1 MIIFYDGHC
10 PLCRKEMD
18 HLRRYNTDG
27 VLRFEDIQ
35 QDDFEHRYPQLDWDA
50 LNNRIHVQR
59 PDGTV
64 VTGLDATHA
73 AWQAVGKGW
82 LYAPLRWPLI
92 RHVADY
98 AYSLFA
104 RHRYSISYWLT
115 GQKRGCGCADNSDQQ
130 ADENKPS
137 GESK

>member
-18 HLRRYNTDG
+18 HLRRYNHDG
-27 VLRFEDIQ
+27 VLKFEDIQ
-35 QDDFEHRYPQLDWDA
+35 NNDFDQRYPHLDWQA

-59 PDGTV
+59 PDGTM

-92 RHVADY
+92 RHIADY
-98 AYSLFA
+98 AYTLFA
-104 RHRYSISYWLT
+104 RHRYTISYWLT
-115 GQKRGCGCADNSDQQ
+115 GQQRGCGCAPDTDSQTRSQ
-130 ADENKPS
+130 PSS

>member
-1 MIIFYDGHC
+1 
-10 PLCRKEMD
+10 
-18 HLRRYNTDG
+18 
-27 VLRFEDIQ
+27 
-35 QDDFEHRYPQLDWDA
+35 
-50 LNNRIHVQR
+50 
-59 PDGTV
+59 
-64 VTGLDATHA
+64 
-73 AWQAVGKGW
+73 

-130 ADENKPS
+130 ADANKPS